1 MFSFLKKGRKPPK
14 GEGGKDADIVFEVVN
29 DKPEKERVADFTY
42 KEEAP
47 NPAVEAVKKIMG
59 VEQKIQAARQSGA
72 SRERLAVLDVQ
83 LAQAKFEQAR
93 LNERSGKG
101 REGEAD
107 RLLEAWQEA
116 QDGLENFRGSEI
128 ENALQAAMSRADYLS
143 ADDAAQMRRHQ

>member
-14 GEGGKDADIVFEVVN
+14 GEGGKDTDIVFEVVN

-47 NPAVEAVKKIMG
+47 NPTMEAVKKIMG
-59 VEQKIQAARQSGA
+59 VEQKIQAAKQSGA

-83 LAQAKFEQAR
+83 LAQAKYEQAR
-93 LNERSGKG
+93 LNERSGTG
-101 REGEAD
+101 LRGEAD

-116 QDGLENFRGSEI
+116 QDSLEDYRGSEI
-128 ENALQAAMSRADYLS
+128 EEAMAKAMARADYLS